1 MVAVVYT
8 DLSNH
13 HKRQNMKLED
23 KINTDLKAA
32 MKAKDQVALRG
43 IRAIKSAILLVKTD
57 GSGQD
62 LNEESEIKL
71 LQKLVKQ
78 RKDSL
83 AIYEKQNREDLAQT
97 EREEIII
104 IEKYLPEQLSEADL
118 EPIISQII
126 ADTGASSMRDMG
138 KVMGLASKQ
147 LAGKADGKMISG
159 IVKRLLQG

>member
-1 MVAVVYT
+1 
-8 DLSNH
+8 
-13 HKRQNMKLED
+13 MKLED

-147 LAGKADGKMISG
+147 LAGKADVKMSSG